1 MTKNPDKGNRKT
13 YYEGR
18 LLLRKRPSFLRK
30 NGTYLQ
36 KTTHFVRNYII
47 FCGQTNRT
55 FLHETPVN
63 TGPERSLHVILSTP
77 CPQAVRGLSA
87 PLSAIV

>member
-1 MTKNPDKGNRKT
+1 LWKLPLFVRK
-13 YYEGR
+13 YGI
-18 LLLRKRPSFLRK
+18 
-30 NGTYLQ
+30 YLQ
-36 KTTHFVRNYII
+36 KTLHFVGKYTI

-55 FLHETPVN
+55 FLAETPVN
-63 TGPERSLHVILSTP
+63 TGLGRNLPLILSTP